1 MDKKE
6 NSLKLGL
13 ILLVITAFVGVI
25 LGFAYT
31 ITKEPIEAQ
40 AQKANTEAMRELI
53 ANGDTFKKKDVK
65 LTENI
70 VEVNEVLN
78 NGSTVGYTIKLN
90 TKGYGGNIELMVG
103 ISNDGKVQGIKILSQ
118 SETPGL
124 GANST
129 QPAFYGQFK
138 GKSIEKE
145 LQVIKASSAQD
156 NEIQAITGATITSK
170 AVTRGVNEAVNFYK
184 SNLKGGNN

>member
-13 ILLVITAFVGVI
+13 ILLIITAFVGVI
-25 LGFAYT
+25 LGCAYT

-40 AQKANTEAMRELI
+40 SQKANTEAMQELI

-70 VEVNEVLN
+70 VEVNEALN

-145 LQVIKASSAQD
+145 LQVTKTSSAQD

-184 SNLKGGNN
+184 SNLKGGNY